1 LAIVAFDLLAVFLAD
16 AFGLAA
22 DFEGLAAA
30 DFLAFAAGAL
40 LFLAFAAF
48 FADPAFAFVAAIV

>member
-1 LAIVAFDLLAVFLAD
+1 MLAVFADLEAD

-30 DFLAFAAGAL
+30 DFSGLAAGVRFAAFAAGAL
-40 LFLAFAAF
+40 VF
-48 FADPAFAFVAAIV
+48 

>member
-1 LAIVAFDLLAVFLAD
+1 MLAVFFDLLAVFAVFVAE

-30 DFLAFAAGAL
+30 DLSGLAVGVRFAAFAAGAL
-40 LFLAFAAF
+40 VF
-48 FADPAFAFVAAIV
+48 